1 MKTRI
6 SRILLCC
13 ILLIAVTGLI
23 ACDNGKETGTT
34 AETTSETTTDAATD
48 ADTDSETA
56 TKAETG
62 TETETET
69 IPETDTETGSVT
81 ETVTETETATETET
95 ETESPEEAES
105 RKQEEMKAMYD
116 ATEEKLLPIGGWS
129 TPAAGL
135 RNDYTGIEDSY
146 DRAWQL
152 LADAHLN
159 YMITL
164 EEWSSHYWTL
174 DSASSAY
181 KAGIKLWYNCTAD
194 SAGSALERI
203 NAILNSEYADVLEA
217 IYLKDEPTLNDFDEV
232 KSLYDGI
239 SAGLTEHEL
248 TYLANLLPTYAASN
262 LIGNDYRTYVR
273 NYLETVKPDILM
285 FDYYPFVNGD
295 NVSSMLV
302 NNVIAI
308 QEANRAGVP
317 LYTFIQSSGFSG
329 SAEPTEEQLRLNVQI
344 NLATGSKGIAYFVVC
359 EYAKDWGYTPALT
372 YDGKTTAL
380 YDKIKSV
387 NEDVLAMKGVYLDYT
402 CEGMMI
408 ANVSGLSRLLKR
420 NDCSDFVLSSYGELT
435 NAETSGHFVI
445 GCFANEAGEH
455 GYYIVNTSTKSEGT
469 VTLTFDP
476 TCEQSYTLWGEDGLS
491 DMGAASGEVTV
502 TLAPGA
508 GAFLRLEPPS
518 AD

>member
-34 AETTSETTTDAATD
+34 AETTSETTTAA
-48 ADTDSETA
+48 ETA
-56 TKAETG
+56 TKAETD
-62 TETETET
+62 T
-69 IPETDTETGSVT
+69 ETDTETATETESGSESVT
-81 ETVTETETATETET
+81 ETVTETKTETET

-116 ATEEKLLPIGGWS
+116 TTEEKLLPIGGWS

-146 DRAWQL
+146 DQAWQL

-248 TYLANLLPTYAASN
+248 TYLANLLPTYATSN

-302 NNVIAI
+302 NNAIAI

-329 SAEPTEEQLRLNVQI
+329 SAEPTEEQLRLNVQL

-402 CEGMMI
+402 CEGLLT
-408 ANVSGLSRLLKR
+408 ANYTGLSRAFKKAG
-420 NDCSDFVLSSYGELT
+420 CSDFLRSSYGELT
-435 NAETSGHFVI
+435 GAKTSGHFLI
-445 GCFANEAGEH
+445 GCFTNEAGEH

-469 VTLTFDP
+469 VTLTFDS

-508 GAFLRLEPPS
+508 GAFLRLETPS